1 MNPIY
6 LVALAC
12 PVGMGLMMFFM
23 GKGMMGM
30 GKGGGT
36 HDEMPATPN
45 GSADPEK
52 RLAVLQAQRALIDA
66 QIGAAAAESSARN
79 DLPAGSPAPGVPR

>member
-1 MNPIY
+1 MDPIY

-30 GKGGGT
+30 GGGDKHEPDKT
-36 HDEMPATPN
+36 VTP
-45 GSADPEK
+45 SADPEK
-52 RLAVLQAQRALIDA
+52 QLALLQAHRQLLDA
-66 QIGAAAAESSARN
+66 QIASMERTAGRESDAAVAEEKQA
-79 DLPAGSPAPGVPR
+79 